1 MIIMPPLASVI
12 ISVFA
17 KVASTVGPMLAK
29 YVPIMLDTLGKNLP
43 KVINTIEAISVASNV
58 LTPRDNANEL
68 GAKAIIAEKKPEDFD
83 KINDY
88 INYLRNDITLDTESL
103 SQDPVDC
110 AIRLAVGGTIALK
123 GVNEALDADVSIPFL
138 KSVSTLDLT
147 PNIILSVIKSYQQ
160 NSLNLDD
167 LDNYLHDKLSL
178 AQANKHSDALVNAY
192 QLANPNM
199 DLEQA
204 EDAVINLR

>member
-192 QLANPNM
+192 QIANPNM

>member
-43 KVINTIEAISVASNV
+43 RVINTIEAISVASNV

-68 GAKAIIAEKKPEDFD
+68 GAKAMIAEKKPEDFD

-88 INYLRNDITLDTESL
+88 INYLRNDITLGTESL

-110 AIRLAVGGTIALK
+110 AIRLAVGGTIALR

-167 LDNYLHDKLSL
+167 LDNYLHGKLSL

>member
-12 ISVFA
+12 MSVFA

-68 GAKAIIAEKKPEDFD
+68 GAKAMIAEKKPEDFD
-83 KINDY
+83 KINHY

-192 QLANPNM
+192 QIANPNM
-199 DLEQA
+199 DLEQV

>member
-12 ISVFA
+12 MSVFA

-68 GAKAIIAEKKPEDFD
+68 GAKAMIAEKTPEDFD

-147 PNIILSVIKSYQQ
+147 PSVILSVIKSYQQ

-199 DLEQA
+199 DLEQV

>member
-1 MIIMPPLASVI
+1 MPPLASVI
-12 ISVFA
+12 MSVFA
-17 KVASTVGPMLAK
+17 KVASSVGPMLAK

-68 GAKAIIAEKKPEDFD
+68 GAKAMIAEKKPEDFD

-110 AIRLAVGGTIALK
+110 TIRLAVGGTIALR

-199 DLEQA
+199 DLEQV

>member
-1 MIIMPPLASVI
+1 MPPLASVI
-12 ISVFA
+12 MSVFA

-68 GAKAIIAEKKPEDFD
+68 GAKAMIAEKKPEDFD

-110 AIRLAVGGTIALK
+110 AIRLAVGGTIALR

>member
-1 MIIMPPLASVI
+1 MPPLASVI
-12 ISVFA
+12 MSVFA

-68 GAKAIIAEKKPEDFD
+68 GAKAMIAEKKPEDFD

-147 PNIILSVIKSYQQ
+147 PSIILSVIKSYQQ

-199 DLEQA
+199 DLEQV

>member
-12 ISVFA
+12 MSVFA
-17 KVASTVGPMLAK
+17 KVASTVGPMLTK
-29 YVPIMLDTLGKNLP
+29 YVPMMLDTLGKNLP
-43 KVINTIEAISVASNV
+43 KVINTIEAISIASNV

-68 GAKAIIAEKKPEDFD
+68 GAKAMVAEKKPEDFD

-88 INYLRNDITLDTESL
+88 INYLRNDITLETKNL

-123 GVNEALDADVSIPFL
+123 GVNEALGADVSIPFL
-138 KSVSTLDLT
+138 KSVSTLELT

-167 LDNYLHDKLSL
+167 LDDYLHDKLSL

>member
-1 MIIMPPLASVI
+1 MPPLASVI
-12 ISVFA
+12 MSVFA

-68 GAKAIIAEKKPEDFD
+68 GAKAMIAEKKPEDFD

-147 PNIILSVIKSYQQ
+147 PSVILSVIKSYQQ

-199 DLEQA
+199 DLEQV

>member
-1 MIIMPPLASVI
+1 MPPLASVI
-12 ISVFA
+12 MSVFA

-43 KVINTIEAISVASNV
+43 KVINTIEAISIASNV

-68 GAKAIIAEKKPEDFD
+68 GAKAMIAEKKPEDFD

-123 GVNEALDADVSIPFL
+123 GVNEALSADVSIPFL
-138 KSVSTLDLT
+138 KSVSTLELT

-167 LDNYLHDKLSL
+167 LDDYLHDKLSL

>member
-1 MIIMPPLASVI
+1 MPPLASVI
-12 ISVFA
+12 MSVFA

-68 GAKAIIAEKKPEDFD
+68 GAKAMIAEKKPEDFD

>member
-1 MIIMPPLASVI
+1 MPPLASVI
-12 ISVFA
+12 MSVFA
-17 KVASTVGPMLAK
+17 KVASSVGPMLAK

-68 GAKAIIAEKKPEDFD
+68 GAKAMIAEKKPEDFD

-199 DLEQA
+199 DLEQV

>member
-12 ISVFA
+12 MSVFA

-68 GAKAIIAEKKPEDFD
+68 GAKAMIAEKKPEDFD

-199 DLEQA
+199 DLEQV

>member
-12 ISVFA
+12 MSVFA

-68 GAKAIIAEKKPEDFD
+68 GAKAMMAEKKPEDFD

-88 INYLRNDITLDTESL
+88 IN
-103 SQDPVDC
+103 
-110 AIRLAVGGTIALK
+110 
-123 GVNEALDADVSIPFL
+123 
-138 KSVSTLDLT
+138 
-147 PNIILSVIKSYQQ
+147 
-160 NSLNLDD
+160 
-167 LDNYLHDKLSL
+167 
-178 AQANKHSDALVNAY
+178 
-192 QLANPNM
+192 
-199 DLEQA
+199 
-204 EDAVINLR
+204 

>member
-1 MIIMPPLASVI
+1 MPPLASVI
-12 ISVFA
+12 MSVFA
-17 KVASTVGPMLAK
+17 KVASTVGPMLTK
-29 YVPIMLDTLGKNLP
+29 YVPMMLDTLGKNLP
-43 KVINTIEAISVASNV
+43 KVINTIEAISIASNV

-68 GAKAIIAEKKPEDFD
+68 GAKAMVAEKKPEDFD

-88 INYLRNDITLDTESL
+88 INYLRNDITLETKNL

-123 GVNEALDADVSIPFL
+123 GVNEALGADVSIPFL
-138 KSVSTLDLT
+138 KSVSTLELT

-167 LDNYLHDKLSL
+167 LDDYLHDKLSL